1 MEDKIKELKRK
12 RDNLNIRIR
21 DYVVKGKNAYPLVVD
36 FNDITKELN
45 KLGCKVFIGSDVLKL
60 ENWKDGEY
68 VKNPNPTPQTKSSN
82 SSNSSNSSPQ
92 PSTTHHWILNLAW
105 TEKKEDSELI
115 QIQKV
120 KEFFKELC
128 LTKIACEKRQV
139 NSTTI
144 EYILKYEYCGTEDAF
159 RLLKSC
165 TQFMLDSFAETDY
178 DKFNIAIY
186 GKKKPQ

>member
-21 DYVVKGKNAYPLVVD
+21 DYVAKGKNAYPLVVD

-60 ENWKDGEY
+60 ENWKDGKY
-68 VKNPNPTPQTKSSN
+68 IKNPTPTPQTKSSN